1 MENPLHGKGAQ
12 ERIRIQKSQEQTP
25 QKLEEDRI
33 EMEEQQKQEIVSDF
47 AIYRYKNLYTVI
59 HKGAVFDGLSST
71 NAKSDYAGLYEQSE
85 KGGFDEFYIRVKSM
99 EYKTDYFAPSKN
111 IYCEKDRS
119 LIIWNNPT
127 EDWEVED
134 IPEADNIYIDHYS
147 ERIWDGKLLDQLQII
162 IFTMALKEPKLNKI
176 LLVGASNKGK
186 TMALEMM
193 GFVNLPNTQFLELMR
208 GERVQSKETID
219 NIKRTGLILWDD
231 AGTTLPLGVKN
242 ITNKMTIKLSGA
254 GNIEVPCL
262 VLGITSTHSTLLS
275 NAEEQV
281 ANRFMQ
287 MNIGQDNQIFTEGG
301 VSGLE
306 KVDIERYKVAT
317 QNYVRKKILEYIE
330 ESKEKEG
337 IRAKLVTLQ
346 DKYKIEGS
354 ANTEEIASVIIDRLK
369 EYVQDYCESNKNITK
384 TTRYRAYD
392 GDYYVRSKRDY
403 ENQVN
408 KELLELLNRDT
419 SDIAALA
426 SKILKQTLIESR
438 NRPKL
443 PLGETRQNYYLL
455 VFPR

>member
-1 MENPLHGKGAQ
+1 MFEP
-12 ERIRIQKSQEQTP
+12 TP
-25 QKLEEDRI
+25 QGI
-33 EMEEQQKQEIVSDF
+33 EADKTSMAEQQNQEIVSDF

-59 HKGAVFDGLSST
+59 HEGAVFDGLSST
-71 NAKSDYAGLYEQSE
+71 NAKSDYAGLYDHTE

-111 IYCEKDRS
+111 IYREEDRA

-134 IPEADNIYIDHYS
+134 IPEVDNIYIDHYK
-147 ERIWDGKLLDQLQII
+147 ERIWDGKLLDQLQILV
-162 IFTMALKEPKLNKI
+162 FTMALKEPKLNKI

-193 GFVNLPNTQFLELMR
+193 GFVSLPNTQFLELMR
-208 GERVQSKETID
+208 GERVQSKETIEK
-219 NIKRTGLILWDD
+219 IKRTGLVLWDD

-287 MNIGQDNQIFTEGG
+287 MDIGQDNQIFTEGG
-301 VSGLE
+301 VSGL
-306 KVDIERYKVAT
+306 KNVDIERYKFAT
-317 QNYVRKKILEYIE
+317 QNYVKRKILEYIE
-330 ESKEKEG
+330 ASKNEKR
-337 IRAKLVTLQ
+337 IREQLVTLQ
-346 DKYKIEGS
+346 DKYKVEGS
-354 ANTEEIASVIIDRLK
+354 ANVEEIVGVIVDRLK

-384 TTRYRAYD
+384 TTRYRAYN

-403 ENQVN
+403 ENQVDKEL
-408 KELLELLNRDT
+408 KELLKRDT

-426 SKILKQTLIESR
+426 SKILKQTLTEHN
-438 NRPKL
+438 NRCKL

-455 VFPR
+455 VFPQ